1 MRMILMVILLFS
13 FLPPTGA
20 RAEMPAPVAQH
31 VLNATLTLRSADGR
45 DRFLGSGFVYGV
57 GNRVITNAH
66 VVGKAETVTVVTQ
79 AGQRQTARVISID
92 TVRDLAVLS
101 LAEPLET
108 VLISGKGKPAPG
120 QVVYASGAPLEAS
133 FTLTIGVVSAL
144 DRQIDPTQPIGY
156 VQHSAPVN
164 PGSSGGPLVDAEG
177 HVVGINTRIA
187 DGSRYFVGIAYAVPT
202 DVLDAFLQNG
212 TSTGRPAPGV
222 RLRPL
227 SPRIRAALGYEGP
240 GVLVEEVHPNTPA
253 ADAGLLA
260 GDILVR
266 LEGQDVNSPGDLA
279 FALAQESDTLTMQVR
294 RGDVMA
300 TFVVSRVSPMSILV
314 PESGQVVPRKSTY
327 KLTDMGLILDPDGQ
341 IRAVVSQGAGFFA
354 GLSAGDQIVAINGV
368 LVADLA
374 PDWPKDY
381 TFDAAIL
388 MRIMLPDG
396 ATKHYVLDPWDP
408 GSGLRLASGAN
419 VLDSEVVSF
428 D

>member
-1 MRMILMVILLFS
+1 MRLILMVIMLFS

-20 RAEMPAPVAQH
+20 RAEMSAPIAQH

-45 DRFLGSGFVYGV
+45 DRFLGSGFVYGI
-57 GNRVITNAH
+57 GDRVITNAH

-79 AGQRQTARVISID
+79 AGHRQKARVIAVD
-92 TVRDLAVLS
+92 ETRDLAVLS
-101 LAEPLET
+101 LADPLEEF
-108 VLISGKGKPAPG
+108 LISAHVKPAPG
-120 QVVYASGAPLEAS
+120 QVVYASGAPLEAAFS
-133 FTLTIGVVSAL
+133 LTIGVVSAL

-164 PGSSGGPLVDAEG
+164 PGSSGGPLVDADG
-177 HVVGINTRIA
+177 RLVGINTRIA

-202 DVLDAFLQNG
+202 DVLDAFVQNG
-212 TSTGRPAPGV
+212 TSSNRPAPGV
-222 RLRPL
+222 KLRPL
-227 SPRIRAALGYEGP
+227 SPRIRAALNYEGT

-260 GDILVR
+260 GDILIR
-266 LEGQDVNSPGDLA
+266 LEGKDVKNPGDLA
-279 FALAQESDTLTMQVR
+279 FALAQEADTLTMQVK
-294 RGDVMA
+294 RGDVIE
-300 TFVVSRVSPMSILV
+300 TLVISRVSPISILA
-314 PESGQVVPRKSTY
+314 PERGQVVPRKSTY

-368 LVADLA
+368 LVDDLA

-388 MRIMLPDG
+388 LRIMLPDG